1 MHTFTTLILGIVS
14 TLPDHNLQ
22 DISIQWYVNVSTFQR
37 MNIIYRIFV
46 AFLLLANSAWLHA
59 DELNQLLQQGQE
71 NLANG
76 YYRDAER
83 QLAQVEQQATA
94 QHNNDYL
101 LVLVHALQGY
111 LALQRQQDNDA
122 ERLLNHALALAK
134 QHQWYDLTT
143 RINLYLAQL
152 YEHQQNG
159 QQADYYFQQAVAN
172 PKKVTDQ
179 ALLVSAYYQLA
190 KRAIDHHQ
198 AQAASQQLQHA
209 STLMNTLP
217 AHSANSQLWL
227 NIGYQS
233 LQLYQLSPQQPLLT
247 AAFNH
252 LNRALTLARQ
262 QQQPRIQAAALKHL
276 ASLYQQQQHSNEA
289 IQLLQEGIHLAQQ
302 QDASDLLIDLEWKIA
317 ELYQQQNNINAAIAA
332 YRQAVNQIDHIR
344 IDIPVSYQQGRSSF
358 RDTFAPIYLSLADL
372 LLRQAKIAPF
382 EQQQP
387 LLAEARDSIE
397 RMKKSELE
405 DYFQSRCNMIAT
417 PINLQKTDPH
427 AAALYPIVLPDRLEI
442 IVATANG
449 LHRFASSVTAKE
461 LEQQTRLF
469 ANQLHNYSDF
479 SQTKKQAQQ
488 LYQWLIAPVT
498 GLLQQQQ
505 IATLIY
511 IPDGVLR
518 LVPLAALYNG
528 KKFVI
533 EQYAVATSPG
543 LSLIDS
549 SNSQHQNRLLLAG
562 ISVPGNV
569 VSDLPDTLLTNL
581 IPTNSS
587 KKRGGYQRAT
597 PIAEQQQK
605 MRELH
610 ELLRNP
616 IMVEKLQKLLSLPGV
631 DSEIKQLA
639 EQNHANYLLN
649 ENFSL
654 ENFTEQ
660 LKAQPYDILHIA
672 SHGFFGSTAG
682 DSFIMT
688 YDKILSLNQLEMLLS
703 SDYFKHFPIDLLV
716 LSACQTAEGDDR
728 SPLGI
733 SGVAIKTKVHSA
745 LGSLWSVSD
754 LATAE
759 LMMTFYQALNQ
770 PQQTKAKALQ
780 QAMLKLLKQPQF
792 ANPSYWSPFVLIGNW
807 I

>member
-1 MHTFTTLILGIVS
+1 
-14 TLPDHNLQ
+14 
-22 DISIQWYVNVSTFQR
+22 
-37 MNIIYRIFV
+37 MNSIYRIFV
-46 AFLLLANSAWLHA
+46 AFLLFANSAWLHA

-71 NLANG
+71 NLTNG

-83 QLAQVEQQATA
+83 QLAQAEQQATA
-94 QHNNDYL
+94 KHHDYL

-122 ERLLNHALALAK
+122 ERLLNSALALAE

-152 YEHQQNG
+152 HEHQQNG

-172 PKKVTDQ
+172 PEKVTDP

-217 AHSANSQLWL
+217 AHSTNSQLWL

-233 LQLYQLSPQQPLLT
+233 LQLYQLSPQQPLLI
-247 AAFNH
+247 AAFDH
-252 LNRALTLARQ
+252 LNHALTLARQ
-262 QQQPRIQAAALKHL
+262 QQQPRIQAAALKYL

-289 IQLLQEGIHLAQQ
+289 IQLLQEGIYLAQQ

-332 YRQAVNQIDHIR
+332 YRQAVNQIDRIR

-372 LLRQAKIAPF
+372 LLRQAKTATF

-405 DYFQSRCNMIAT
+405 DYFQSRCDMVAT
-417 PINLQKTDPH
+417 PIDLQRTDPH

-449 LHRFASSVTAKE
+449 LHRFTSSVTAKE

-479 SQTKKQAQQ
+479 AQTKKHAQQ

-505 IATLIY
+505 IETLIY

-518 LVPLAALYNG
+518 LVPLAALYDG
-528 KKFVI
+528 KEFVI
-533 EQYAVATSPG
+533 EHYAVSTSPG
-543 LSLIDS
+543 LSLIDN
-549 SNSQHQNRLLLAG
+549 SNSPHQNRLLLAG

-581 IPTNSS
+581 IQTNTR
-587 KKRGGYQRAT
+587 KKRGYQRAAR
-597 PIAEQQQK
+597 IAEQQQK
-605 MRELH
+605 MREVH

-639 EQNHANYLLN
+639 EQNHAHYLLN

-688 YDKILSLNQLEMLLS
+688 YDKILSLNQLEVLLN
-703 SDYFKHFPIDLLV
+703 SDYFKRFPIDLLV

-754 LATAE
+754 LTTAE
-759 LMMTFYQALNQ
+759 LMTTFYQSLNQ

-792 ANPSYWSPFVLIGNW
+792 AKPSYWSPFVLIGNW